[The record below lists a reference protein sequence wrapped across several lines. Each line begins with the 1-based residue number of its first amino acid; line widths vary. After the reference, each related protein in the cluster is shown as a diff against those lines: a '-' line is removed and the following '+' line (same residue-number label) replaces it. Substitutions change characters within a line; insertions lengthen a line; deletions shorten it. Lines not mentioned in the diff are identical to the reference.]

1 MAKKQFKAESKRLL
15 DLMIGSIYTHRE
27 IFLRELISNAS
38 DAIDKLRYISLTDD
52 KVGLSADDFKIEI
65 IADKEART
73 LTIRDN
79 GIGMTLADLENNLG
93 VIARS
98 GSFAFKKE
106 NTDIPEDI
114 DVIGQFGVG
123 FYSSFMVAK
132 HVSVISRAYGEES
145 ANRWDSDGSDGYTIT
160 AAERDGYGSD
170 VILTLRDNVD
180 ENGDIEGDSFDEY
193 LEEYRIHELVKKY
206 SDYITHPIVTAV
218 TRSRKV
224 ETDVPHGDHAHKET
238 QWEDYTEIETINS
251 RTPIWQRAKSE
262 VNDEQL
268 NEYYREQ
275 FGTDADPVA
284 SIRIAAEGASVSYKA
299 LLFVPGAAP
308 YDYYTREYEAGLRLY
323 SSGVMIMEK
332 CAALLPEHFRF
343 VRGVVDSADLSLN
356 ISREMLQHDRQL
368 KTIAANLEK
377 KIRAELERL
386 LANDRE
392 KFETFFAAFG
402 LQLKYG
408 LLSEYGANADTL
420 RDLILFYSAKSEKL
434 VTLAEYVEAMPEE
447 QKHIYYA
454 CGATAAAL
462 EKLPQAELV
471 RKHGFDVLYL
481 TDEIDE
487 FVARQLRAYS
497 DKELR
502 SVTSDDLGLLS
513 DDEAR
518 DAEVSEEA
526 NKPLL
531 DFIVETLGGKLT
543 AAKISKKLVTAAVCL
558 TTQGSVTLEM
568 ERYFKAT
575 RQTTDGFGALVAER
589 VLELND
595 THPTFEKLKA
605 AFETDR
611 NRAALIAELLYGQA
625 VLMAGLQLD
634 DAVRYA
640 EIMNEIL

>member
-52 KVGLSADDFKIEI
+52 KVGLTADDFKIEI
-65 IADKEART
+65 IADKDART

-79 GIGMTLADLENNLG
+79 GVGMTAEDLENNLG
-93 VIARS
+93 VIAKS
-98 GSFAFKKE
+98 GSFAFKKD
-106 NTDIPEDI
+106 NADIPEDI

-123 FYSSFMVAK
+123 FYSAFMVAK
-132 HVSVISRAYGEES
+132 HVTVISRAYGE
-145 ANRWDSDGSDGYTIT
+145 ANASRWDSDGSDGYTIKT
-160 AAERDGYGSD
+160 AERESYGSD
-170 VILTLRDNVD
+170 VILTLRDD
-180 ENGDIEGDSFDEY
+180 EDDDNFSEY
-193 LEEYRIHELVKKY
+193 LEEYMIHELVKKY

-218 TRSRKV
+218 TRSRQV
-224 ETDVPHGDHAHKET
+224 EVDVPHDDHAHKET

-262 VNDEQL
+262 VTDEQL
-268 NEYYREQ
+268 NAFFREQ
-275 FGTDADPVA
+275 FGATDDPATSLRV
-284 SIRIAAEGASVSYKA
+284 SAEGAAVSYKA
-299 LLFVPGAAP
+299 LLFVPSAAP
-308 YDYYTREYEAGLRLY
+308 YDYYSREYEPGLRLY

-332 CAALLPEHFRF
+332 CAELLPEHFRF
-343 VRGVVDSADLSLN
+343 VRGVVDSADLTLN
-356 ISREMLQHDRQL
+356 ISRETLQHDRQL

-377 KIRAELERL
+377 KVRAELERL
-386 LANDRE
+386 LNADRE
-392 KFETFFAAFG
+392 KYETFFKAFG

-408 LLSEYGANADTL
+408 LLSEYGANAESL
-420 RDLILFYSAKSEKL
+420 KELILFYSAKSEKAI
-434 VTLAEYVEAMPEE
+434 TLAQYVEAMPEE
-447 QKHIYYA
+447 QKYIYYA

-462 EKLPQAELV
+462 ERLPQAELV

-487 FVARQLRAYS
+487 FVARQLRTYG

-531 DFIVETLGGKLT
+531 DFVVEALDGKLA
-543 AAKISKKLVTAAVCL
+543 AAKISKKLVSAAVCL
-558 TTQGSVTLEM
+558 TTQGSITLEM

-575 RQTTDGFGALVAER
+575 RQANDAMGELRAER

-605 AFETDR
+605 AFDNDR
-611 NRAALIAELLYGQA
+611 ERAARIAELLYGQA
-625 VLMAGLQLD
+625 VLMAGLELD
-634 DAVRYA
+634 DAVRFA
-640 EIMNEIL
+640 EVMNEVL